1 VEEGLIDEG
10 AELVESYLGRVLE
23 DIGKIFRVV
32 KVEKPKRVCLYVAQ
46 DWKWRAYRIAM
57 ERAQEEK
64 VDFGKLLRT
73 VEKELGLRLH
83 TADLAKYLQQAVQEI
98 RGMPEQDF
106 KTLAGVE
113 VDELQVLLDAANFLS
128 EQLGVQEVRVF
139 KADDAAR
146 YDPQDRARLA
156 VPMKPAIFIE

>member
-1 VEEGLIDEG
+1 
-10 AELVESYLGRVLE
+10 
-23 DIGKIFRVV
+23 
-32 KVEKPKRVCLYVAQ
+32 
-46 DWKWRAYRIAM
+46 M

-128 EQLGVQEVRVF
+128 EQLGCKKCACSRPTTL
-139 KADDAAR
+139 R
-146 YDPQDRARLA
+146 GTIRRIGLNSRLQ
-156 VPMKPAIFIE
+156 